1 MAALWARTGDRGAG
15 TDAWQ
20 RLLPGG
26 RGCPIANPAPTT
38 SPAWRL
44 FPLSGDWGETA
55 PLLIYTRQVSE
66 MYKLGQRSQPP
77 C

>member
-1 MAALWARTGDRGAG
+1 MAALWARTGDKGAG
-15 TDAWQ
+15 TDALR
-20 RLLPGG
+20 RLPPGG
-26 RGCPIANPAPTT
+26 RGCPNANPAPTT
-38 SPAWRL
+38 SPAWRP
-44 FPLSGDWGETA
+44 FPLSGGWDETA